1 MQHLEFNIIDPK
13 FEIKCRHA
21 LDQDLHAIL
30 DLMDLARSYMAL
42 KGNPHQWDAG
52 YPGAEIILSDIKEQ
66 AGYVLEDREHKIVAY
81 FALYDYDK
89 AYDKVYGGKWL
100 NDEPYVCVHRLAT
113 MQEQGLGTLILK
125 MLQKN
130 FANIRMDT
138 MNVNK
143 PMRHLM
149 EKLNANG
156 FLAVQMPYNNDE
168 PLYCVINEVVS
179 EPKWGFDC
187 AKFEN
192 NITLDANEYYKILSE
207 CSSDF
212 DIWETK
218 YYHSMPDHMALIEWV
233 KSTKLRPYLAFLGEE
248 KGKELEE
255 EILKRAK
262 KHYPI
267 QSDGNILFGFRRLFF
282 IAKKS

>member
-1 MQHLEFNIIDPK
+1 MSDWNSIQYKK
-13 FEIKCRHA
+13 FIKQRSQPA
-21 LDQDLHAIL
+21 K
-30 DLMDLARSYMAL
+30 DLAMRIAHYAPKTVL
-42 KGNPHQWDAG
+42 DIGCGPGN
-52 YPGAEIILSDIKEQ
+52 STK
-66 AGYVLEDREHKIVAY
+66 
-81 FALYDYDK
+81 
-89 AYDKVYGGKWL
+89 
-100 NDEPYVCVHRLAT
+100 
-113 MQEQGLGTLILK
+113 ILK
-125 MLQKN
+125 EIFPTAKLLGIDSSPNMIAKAKEDHPDIDFCVCNALSIEGKFDVIYSNACFQWIPDHKT
-130 FANIRMDT
+130 FLPD
-138 MNVNK
+138 
-143 PMRHLM
+143 LM

-207 CSSDF
+207 CFSDF

-218 YYHSMPDHMALIEWV
+218 YYLSMPDHMALIEWV